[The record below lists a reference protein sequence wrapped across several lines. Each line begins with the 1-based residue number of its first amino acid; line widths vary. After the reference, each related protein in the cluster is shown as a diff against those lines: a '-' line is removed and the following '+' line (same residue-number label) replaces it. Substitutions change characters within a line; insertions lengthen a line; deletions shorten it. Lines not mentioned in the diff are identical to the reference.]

1 MITTICYGHEDKWE
15 SREKSVQDFGTSKDL
30 ERY

>member
-15 SREKSVQDFGTSKDL
+15 SREKAINYFVVFAFTSW
-30 ERY
+30 